1 MNLIVACGLHKEI
14 GKGND
19 LIWHI
24 KDDMRLFKE
33 LTSDKTVVMGR
44 KTLESLPNGKP
55 LKNRNNII
63 FTRDENYVIDGAYVV
78 HNITELFDVIH
89 KDLKIQDSSTV
100 FVIGGASIYKM
111 LINYCERAY
120 ITKIYDTC
128 ADADTYFCGLDY
140 RWKKVSDD
148 NIRTENG
155 IEYEFEVYDNMELL

>member
-33 LTSDKTVVMGR
+33 LTLGKTVVMGR

-63 FTRDENYVIDGAYVV
+63 FRNMSKHTFMSFIPKIFRHSTRRFRNTS
-78 HNITELFDVIH
+78 ITYT
-89 KDLKIQDSSTV
+89 ST
-100 FVIGGASIYKM
+100 I
-111 LINYCERAY
+111 C
-120 ITKIYDTC
+120 
-128 ADADTYFCGLDY
+128 
-140 RWKKVSDD
+140 
-148 NIRTENG
+148 
-155 IEYEFEVYDNMELL
+155 